1 MISHL
6 FGEKIQTKSFTIEI
20 TYESLSDA
28 VFGNS
33 WILTKLHLGLWTE
46 EQIVYSGQRTVKTQ
60 VCMSP
65 LPLAPGDLGTDALTH

>member
-33 WILTKLHLGLWTE
+33 
-46 EQIVYSGQRTVKTQ
+46 
-60 VCMSP
+60 
-65 LPLAPGDLGTDALTH
+65 

>member
-1 MISHL
+1 
-6 FGEKIQTKSFTIEI
+6 
-20 TYESLSDA
+20 
-28 VFGNS
+28 
-33 WILTKLHLGLWTE
+33 LWTE